1 MKTSFDLIVIG
12 SGPAGESGAA
22 EAARMGKMV
31 ALIDSRIDLGGN
43 CCHTGTLPSKT
54 LRESSL
60 ALSHA
65 IDHAFLPPIS
75 IHDDHP
81 ITMQD
86 FTYRV
91 RYVISREAARM
102 RSLMERAG
110 VQVFNGTARFLD
122 DHTVEL
128 GGGTTEA
135 LRLTSDHLL
144 IACGSR
150 PLRPATIPFDGK
162 QVFDSDEILTL
173 ERLPKSL
180 IVVGGGVIGSE
191 YATIFSN
198 LSIPVQLVE
207 GKNVHLPFIDQEIIA
222 FLHREIA
229 KRPLTLELGVAISS
243 VALKDGQAQVVLA
256 NGRTLTAEAVL
267 YASGRTS
274 NADRLDIAKAGV
286 ACDQRSTIKVDKD
299 YHTNVPHIA
308 AAGDVIG
315 FPALA
320 ATSWDQGRAAVR
332 ELFGKEGTDPQKILP
347 YGIYTIPE
355 ISTVGVSESEARA
368 AGTAV
373 VVGRCEIGNTAR
385 GIISGDNGLL
395 KLVFD
400 RASRLL
406 LGAHCIGARATDIIH
421 ITMMCIR
428 LRGTITDLTDSVFN
442 YPTVSDAIK
451 SAALDAMWQLDAKG
465 QDG

>member
-1 MKTSFDLIVIG
+1 
-12 SGPAGESGAA
+12 
-22 EAARMGKMV
+22 V
-31 ALIDSRIDLGGN
+31 ALIDSRVDLGGN

-81 ITMQD
+81 ITMLD
-86 FTYRV
+86 FTYRA
-91 RYVISREAARM
+91 RQVISREAARM
-102 RSLMERAG
+102 RSLMERGG
-110 VQVFNGTARFLD
+110 VTVFNGTARFVD
-122 DHTVEL
+122 DHTVEI
-128 GGGTTEA
+128 GGGTQPT
-135 LRLTSDHLL
+135 LRLTADHLL
-144 IACGSR
+144 ISCGSR
-150 PLRPATIPFDGK
+150 PLRPTNIPFDGK
-162 QVFDSDEILTL
+162 QIFDSDEILTL

-198 LSIPVQLVE
+198 LGIPVQLVE
-207 GKNVHLPFIDQEIIA
+207 GKSVHLPFIDQEIVT

-229 KRPLTLELGVAISS
+229 KRPLVLELGSGITS
-243 VALKDGQAQVVLA
+243 VSLKDGQAQVALA
-256 NGRTLTAEAVL
+256 NGRVLTAEAVL
-267 YASGRTS
+267 YASGRAS
-274 NADRLDIAKAGV
+274 NADHLDIAKAGIV
-286 ACDQRSTIKVDKD
+286 CDGRFTIKVDKD

-320 ATSWDQGRAAVR
+320 ATSRDQGRAAVR

-355 ISTVGVSESEARA
+355 ISTVGMSEAEAQA
-368 AGTAV
+368 AGKAV

-395 KLVFD
+395 KLIFD
-400 RASRLL
+400 RTNRQL

-421 ITMMCIR
+421 TTMMCMR
-428 LRGTITDLTDSVFN
+428 LHGTIEDLTDSVFN

-451 SAALDAMWQLDAKG
+451 VAALEALWQLEAKTAS
-465 QDG
+465 